1 MYNRR
6 VQENGEL
13 FDTFLG
19 DVRRLARSC
28 EFAVVEESMIRDR
41 IVVGIRDETTRHKL
55 LQVRDLTLAMAIDIC
70 RASEAAGR
78 QLKEMSSTDQVQ
90 ALHSSV
96 KRSAA
101 RGRGRGRDRDGRGP
115 RTEYRIDV
123 LT

>member
-1 MYNRR
+1 
-6 VQENGEL
+6 
-13 FDTFLG
+13 
-19 DVRRLARSC
+19 
-28 EFAVVEESMIRDR
+28 MIRDR
-41 IVVGIRDETTRHKL
+41 IVIGIRDETTQHKL
-55 LQVRDLTLAMAIDIC
+55 LQVRVLTLAKAIDIY

-78 QLKEMSSTDQVQ
+78 QLKMSSTDQLQ